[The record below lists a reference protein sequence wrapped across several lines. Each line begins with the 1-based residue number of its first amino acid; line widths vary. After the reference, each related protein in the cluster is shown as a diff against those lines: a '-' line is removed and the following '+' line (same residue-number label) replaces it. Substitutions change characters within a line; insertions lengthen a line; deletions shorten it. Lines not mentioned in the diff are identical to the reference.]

1 MQRAEGWIECRAS
14 MAIDL
19 VLLYI
24 LSFAATAS
32 AIAWLFLLFHP
43 ARPWDFQPVGD
54 DGDAP
59 AGPANWPP
67 VCILVPARNE
77 AESLPQTLPALLKQ
91 DYPGE
96 FRIFLMDDRSSDGT
110 ADVARKLAAE
120 LNAGERLTVLS
131 GTPLPAGWVGKMWAL
146 DQAARTA
153 LKETRAEY
161 VLLTDADIYHAPG
174 SLRRLVAESSAG
186 KLGLNSRMAR
196 LRCVSAAE
204 KLLIPAFV
212 YFFNLLYP
220 MRRVNNPNDPL
231 AAAAGGCV
239 LLSRAALE
247 ALGGGF
253 ECVKN
258 EIIDDVNVGRNVK
271 ARGFPIRLSLSRSE
285 VVSLREYPV
294 LADIWQMVRRTAF
307 TELKYSAV
315 RLLGAVAGLVLLFIV
330 PPLALTVGLVVLSYV
345 WNGGAAV
352 LLMPGAW
359 AALKGAVALAAMR
372 VIYGPATAFFGLGEK
387 HAWSLPIAGVLYGL
401 MTVDSALQFW
411 RGKGVRWRE
420 PGQM

>member
-1 MQRAEGWIECRAS
+1 
-14 MAIDL
+14 MAIEL
-19 VLLYI
+19 LLLYI

-32 AIAWLFLLFHP
+32 ALAWLFLLFHP

-54 DGDAP
+54 DGEP
-59 AGPANWPP
+59 PTGPANWPP

-96 FRIFLMDDRSSDGT
+96 FRIYLMDDRSTDGT

-120 LNAGERLTVLS
+120 LNAGERLTILS
-131 GTPLPAGWVGKMWAL
+131 GTDLPAGWVGKMWAL

-153 LKETRAEY
+153 LKDPRLEF
-161 VLLTDADIYHAPG
+161 VLLTDADIFHAPG
-174 SLRRLVAESSAG
+174 SLRRLVAESVESN
-186 KLGLNSRMAR
+186 LGLNSRMAR
-196 LRCVSAAE
+196 LRCESSPE

-220 MRRVNNPNDPL
+220 MRRVNNPQDNL

-239 LLSRAALE
+239 LLSRKALE

-253 ECVKN
+253 ECVRN

-271 ARGFPIRLSLSRSE
+271 ARGFPIRLSLSRTE
-285 VVSLREYPV
+285 VVSLREYPK
-294 LADIWQMVRRTAF
+294 LDDIWHMVRRTAF

-315 RLLGAVAGLVLLFIV
+315 RLLGAVGGLALLFVTPFIALLTGLVFV
-330 PPLALTVGLVVLSYV
+330 SWAL
-345 WNGGAAV
+345 NGGNAAY
-352 LLMPGAW
+352 LAPGIW
-359 AALKGAVALAAMR
+359 CAAKGAVAFASMR
-372 VIYGPATAFFGLGEK
+372 VIYGPATTFFGTGEK
-387 HAWSLPIAGVLYGL
+387 YAWSLPAAGVLYGL
-401 MTVDSALQFW
+401 MTVDSALQHW
-411 RGKGVRWRE
+411 RGERIRWRE
-420 PGQM
+420 K

>member
-1 MQRAEGWIECRAS
+1 MT
-14 MAIDL
+14 IDL
-19 VLLYI
+19 LLLYI

-32 AIAWLFLLFHP
+32 ALAWLFLLFHP

-54 DGDAP
+54 DGEAP
-59 AGPANWPP
+59 NGPANWPP

-96 FRIFLMDDRSSDGT
+96 FRIYLMDDRSTDGT

-120 LNAGERLTVLS
+120 LNAGERLTILS
-131 GTPLPAGWVGKMWAL
+131 GTDLPAGWVGKMWAL

-153 LKETRAEY
+153 LKDPRLEFT
-161 VLLTDADIYHAPG
+161 LLTDADIFHAPG
-174 SLRRLVAESSAG
+174 SLRRLVAESSAAN
-186 KLGLNSRMAR
+186 LGLNSRMAR
-196 LRCVSAAE
+196 LRCVSPAE

-220 MRRVNNPNDPL
+220 MRRVNNTQDNL

-239 LLSRAALE
+239 LLSRKALE
-247 ALGGGF
+247 AVGGGF

-285 VVSLREYPV
+285 VVSLREYPK
-294 LADIWQMVRRTAF
+294 LDDIWQMVRRTAF

-315 RLLGAVAGLVLLFIV
+315 RLAGAVAGLTLLFV
-330 PPLALTVGLVVLSYV
+330 TPLVALTTGLAFISWTL
-345 WNGGAAV
+345 NGGNAV
-352 LLMPGAW
+352 LLTPAIW
-359 AALKGAVALAAMR
+359 CAAKGAVALAGMR
-372 VIYGPATAFFGLGEK
+372 VIYGPATAFFGVGEK
-387 HAWSLPIAGVLYGL
+387 YAWSLPVAGILYGL
-401 MTVDSALQFW
+401 MTVDSALQHW
-411 RGKGVRWRE
+411 RGERIRWRE
-420 PGQM
+420 K